1 MPPRKSSR
9 PPEQSEA
16 LATLLALLEL
26 EKLEE
31 NLFRGRSPQQS
42 WQRIYG
48 GHVIG
53 QALMAAART
62 VDGRALHSMH
72 AYFLLPGDPSLPI
85 VYEVDR
91 IRDGSSFTTRRV
103 KAVQKGRAIFSLS
116 ASFHKHELS
125 YEHQSEMPEAPSP
138 EDLPSERELKAK
150 LADRVPENMRSYWR
164 RERPIEV
171 RPTDIS
177 RFLGREKKK
186 PEQSIWLKANG
197 AIGDDLVLHQC
208 VLAYASDFTL
218 LDTAL
223 IAHGKVLFDADIQLA
238 SLDHAMWFHRP
249 FRADEW
255 LLYVQDSPSAF
266 GARGFCRGSIFT
278 REGALVA
285 SVTQEGLIRRQETK
299 FLLK

>member
-1 MPPRKSSR
+1 MPPRKSYR

-16 LATLLALLEL
+16 LATLLSLLEL

-62 VDGRALHSMH
+62 VEGRALHSMH
-72 AYFLLPGDPSLPI
+72 AYFLLAGDPSLPI

-91 IRDGSSFTTRRV
+91 IRDGASFTTRRV

-116 ASFHKHELS
+116 ASFHKVEHS
-125 YEHQSEMPEAPSP
+125 YDHQSTMPEVPAP
-138 EDLPSERELKAK
+138 EELPSERELKAK
-150 LADRVPENMRSYWR
+150 LAGRVPDNMRSYWQ

-186 PEQSIWLKANG
+186 PEQCIWLRANG
-197 AIGDDLVLHQC
+197 PVGEDFVLHQC

-249 FRADEW
+249 FRADDW

-266 GARGFCRGSIFT
+266 GARGFCRGSVYT
-278 REGALVA
+278 RDGVLVA